1 MCKLYLVY
9 SGNDHSGWRVR
20 PPVIQGVTRTVPKM
34 DEFLTFEPLHPLVQ
48 ASFPGINARSN
59 PEVNPRLTS
68 RGTVNGSTTYDNAGD
83 DFDGCARVDTAA
95 GESFILVPL
104 GA

>member
-9 SGNDHSGWRVR
+9 SGKDISGWRVR
-20 PPVIQGVTRTVPKM
+20 PPTIQGVTRTVPKM
-34 DEFLTFEPLHPLVQ
+34 DEFLKFEPLNQLVQ
-48 ASFPGINARSN
+48 ASFPGINTSSN
-59 PEVNPRLTS
+59 PEVNPPLTS
-68 RGTVNGSTTYDNAGD
+68 RSTVNGSITYDNVGD
-83 DFDGCARVDTAA
+83 DLDGCVRVDTAA